1 MHVDQTKVIAMLK
14 RIHFFRGVDEARLQA
29 AVKLL
34 EPVELESGS
43 VIFRQGDAPDYFY
56 FILNGRVR
64 TSRKSPGSRQD
75 HLMGYYEEDDTFG
88 NEVLELNWPRQVTA
102 TAETDVVLMRLS
114 VPNFIQLIEMIPPLA
129 QRLQM
134 VLDNYR
140 MILKTQFAWT
150 APDETLY
157 FVDRKHMV
165 YLWGHILPPTLFG
178 LLTIPLCA
186 YFYLSDILSVTM
198 LGLLFLSVLIT
209 LTWWLWGLV
218 DWSNDYYIV
227 TNRRV
232 VYKER
237 VLLLYDRRQEAP
249 LAAIQSTSTNTSQ
262 LGRIMGYGNVAI
274 RTYIGTILFR
284 GIANPQL
291 VMALIQEQ
299 QMRAQTTVRRE
310 EYRNMESAVRRVI
323 NQEPVIL
330 QQAPK
335 SPPPKKPGALQL
347 FLSDLFH
354 LRYEIDGTILY
365 RKHWSQ
371 LIKRVWLQSLIL
383 FGLLILC
390 IASLINPIVPL
401 TPQATL
407 TLGGMIG
414 LGVFLWWLYDFM
426 DWHNDVYLITADQI
440 VDVNKKPLGREER
453 RAAPLKNILSIE
465 YERLGL
471 IGLLLN
477 FGTVYIRVGDQE
489 LTFDYVYNPSEVQRE
504 LFDRLARK
512 NFNEKKSAAE
522 SERQRLA
529 EWIAT
534 YHRLSQRSQAEQVR
548 QQQEQ
553 EQQQPAPRKYT
564 RSGF

>member
-1 MHVDQTKVIAMLK
+1 MPVDQTKVIAMLK
-14 RIHFFRGVDEARLQA
+14 RIHFFRGVDDARLQA
-29 AVKLL
+29 ALKML

-43 VIFRQGDAPDYFY
+43 VIYRQGDAPDYFY

-64 TSRKSPGSRQD
+64 VSRKSPGSRQD
-75 HLMGYYEEDDTFG
+75 QLLGYYEEDDTFG
-88 NEVLELNWPRQVTA
+88 NEVLEINWPRQVTVTAA
-102 TAETDVVLMRLS
+102 TDAALLRIS
-114 VPNFIQLIEMIPPLA
+114 VPNFIRLIEMMPFLA

-150 APDETLY
+150 APEETIY
-157 FVDRKHMV
+157 FIDRKHRF

-178 LLTIPLCA
+178 LLTIPTCV
-186 YFYLSDILSVTM
+186 YFYLGDILSVTM

-209 LTWWLWGLV
+209 LTWWIWGLV

-227 TNRRV
+227 SNRRV

-249 LAAIQSTSTNTSQ
+249 LAAVQSTSTNTSQ
-262 LGRIMGYGNVAI
+262 LGRILGYGNVAI

-284 GIANPQL
+284 GIANPEL

-299 QMRAQTTVRRE
+299 QTRAQSTVRRE
-310 EYRNMESAVRRVI
+310 EFRNMESTVRRVI
-323 NQEPVIL
+323 NQEPGVL

-335 SPPPKKPGALQL
+335 PPAPQKPSALRL
-347 FLSDLFH
+347 LLSDLFH
-354 LRYEIDGTILY
+354 LRYEINGTILY

-371 LIKRVWLQSLIL
+371 LIKRIWLQSLIL
-383 FGLLILC
+383 FGLLVVS
-390 IASLINPIVPL
+390 IASLTNPILPL
-401 TPQATL
+401 TAQTTL
-407 TLGGMIG
+407 TLGGMVG

-426 DWHNDVYLITADQI
+426 DWHNDVYLITTDQI

-453 RAAPLKNILSIE
+453 RVAPLKNILSIE

-471 IGLLLN
+471 IGLIFN

-504 LFDRLARK
+504 LFNRLAAK
-512 NFNEKKSAAE
+512 NFSEKKSAAE
-522 SERQRLA
+522 GERQRLA

-534 YHRLSQRSQAEQVR
+534 YHRLAQRSQPEQPT
-548 QQQEQ
+548 
-553 EQQQPAPRKYT
+553 QQQPAPRKYT
-564 RSGF
+564 RRGF